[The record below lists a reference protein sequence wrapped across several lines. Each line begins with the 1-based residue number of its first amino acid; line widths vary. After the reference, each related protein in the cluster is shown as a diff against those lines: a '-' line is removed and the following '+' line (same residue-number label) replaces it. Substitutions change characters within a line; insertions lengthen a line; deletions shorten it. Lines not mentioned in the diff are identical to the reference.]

1 VMHSFSET
9 EKLDDIYASAATYD
23 LVPAVTRRI
32 EQLLQSR
39 HRPGASYRVEN
50 LSEILKAASRIAMA
64 LTLVLFLIGTIS
76 LVISGIGIMNIMLVT
91 VTERTREIGV
101 KMAMGAR
108 RREILLQ
115 FLAESVLMAAV
126 GGILGILLGI
136 SGPLIAKALSGFDIP
151 ISSLSIILALGLS
164 LGIGV
169 TFGLIPA
176 NRAAKLNPTE
186 ALRYE

>member
-1 VMHSFSET
+1 
-9 EKLDDIYASAATYD
+9 
-23 LVPAVTRRI
+23 
-32 EQLLQSR
+32 
-39 HRPGASYRVEN
+39 
-50 LSEILKAASRIAMA
+50 
-64 LTLVLFLIGTIS
+64 
-76 LVISGIGIMNIMLVT
+76 
-91 VTERTREIGV
+91 
-101 KMAMGAR
+101 
-108 RREILLQ
+108 
-115 FLAESVLMAAV
+115 MAAV